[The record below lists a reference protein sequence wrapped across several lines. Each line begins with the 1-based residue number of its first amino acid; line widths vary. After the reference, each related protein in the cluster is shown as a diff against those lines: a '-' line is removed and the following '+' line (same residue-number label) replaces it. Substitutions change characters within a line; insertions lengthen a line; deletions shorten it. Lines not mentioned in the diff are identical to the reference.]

1 MPAEIDGG
9 DNEAMVKEMSSEQ
22 LDKTMDTKHEI
33 PQHRRH
39 WESPDCT
46 WSKTVLVEGD
56 WSVARPRLGA
66 AGEIS
71 LTVESVQGLQE
82 TELRGDLATSRYFH
96 SPDKEA
102 SCEVRL
108 GTAETCVDRSLEK
121 CLGSFLVG
129 EKSRIV
135 LRVFLDPSYNC
146 KAGVSMEPVWVTLE
160 VLVCLITLT
169 NAEPIYKWYPET
181 KLERA
186 REFYSLGVKLFK
198 QSRFLDS
205 YFLFQ
210 AAHRLAVLAVGV
222 LTPPKPVTYN
232 KDQTQ
237 TGDRGESNKTVPDS
251 TLVRCQAPLEDTDP
265 ETRED
270 AAGLSRNCVNNIAAC
285 HFQWNNHSSVV
296 ELSTIVL
303 KAEPRQV
310 KALYRRGLAY
320 SGCGQLDLAEK
331 DLVMAHKA
339 DPSNRAV
346 NEKLGQVKLRRK
358 KESAELAT
366 RMSKMFT

>member
-1 MPAEIDGG
+1 MPAEINDG
-9 DNEAMVKEMSSEQ
+9 DNEVIVQEMRSEQ
-22 LDKTMDTKHEI
+22 LDKTMDTKIEI
-33 PQHRRH
+33 PEHRRH
-39 WESPDCT
+39 WESPDCI

-56 WSVARPRLGA
+56 WSVARPRMGA

-71 LTVESVQGLQE
+71 LTVKSVQGLE
-82 TELRGDLATSRYFH
+82 DRELRGDLAISRYFH
-96 SPDKEA
+96 SPEKEA
-102 SCEVRL
+102 KCEVRL
-108 GTAETCVDRSLEK
+108 GTAETGVDRSLEK

-129 EKSRIV
+129 EKSRII
-135 LRVFLDPSYNC
+135 LRVFLEPGYNC
-146 KAGVSMEPVWVTLE
+146 KAGVSMEPMWVTLE
-160 VLVCLITLT
+160 VVVCLMTLT

-186 REFYSLGVKLFK
+186 RELYSLGVKLFK

-205 YFLFQ
+205 YYLFQ

-222 LTPPKPVTYN
+222 LTPHKPVMDN
-232 KDQTQ
+232 KDLK
-237 TGDRGESNKTVPDS
+237 KTVADP
-251 TLVRCQAPLEDTDP
+251 TLVRCGGPLEEADP

-270 AAGLSRNCVNNIAAC
+270 AAGLSKNCVNNIAAC

-303 KAEPRQV
+303 KDQPKQV

-331 DLVMAHKA
+331 DLVMAHKE

-358 KESAELAT
+358 KEAAEMAS

>member
-1 MPAEIDGG
+1 MPAEINGR
-9 DNEAMVKEMSSEQ
+9 DNEVIVKEKSSEQ
-22 LDKTMDTKHEI
+22 LDKTMETKLEI

-71 LTVESVQGLQE
+71 LTVESVQGLE
-82 TELRGDLATSRYFH
+82 ERELRGDLATSRYFH

-108 GTAETCVDRSLEK
+108 GTAETSVDRSLEK

-129 EKSRIV
+129 EKSRII

-146 KAGVSMEPVWVTLE
+146 KAGVSLEPVWVTLE

-222 LTPPKPVTYN
+222 VTPNKPVTDI

-237 TGDRGESNKTVPDS
+237 DLKKTAPDS
-251 TLVRCQAPLEDTDP
+251 TKVRCQGPLEDSDP
-265 ETRED
+265 DTRED
-270 AAGLSRNCVNNIAAC
+270 AAGLSRNCMNNIAAC